1 MTRFPDATLRS
12 RGTRVRTA
20 RPVALFLSFLLSAC
34 AMQTTAKFDSDTWKS
49 QRGAA
54 PLDNTRGDMLPAL
67 KSVVREGAPR
77 EDIVAALGEP
87 DASDA
92 ATHTDSYELGLGT
105 GVDEEV
111 FEIRYQDGRV
121 ASSRLSRR

>member
-1 MTRFPDATLRS
+1 M
-12 RGTRVRTA
+12 RGTR
-20 RPVALFLSFLLSAC
+20 PIALFLSFLLSAC
-34 AMQTTAKFDSDTWKS
+34 AMQTTANFDSDAWKS

-54 PLDNTRGDMLPAL
+54 PLDNRRGDMLPAL
-67 KSVVREGAPR
+67 KSVVREGATR
-77 EDIVAALGEP
+77 EEVVAALGEP

-92 ATHTDSYELGLGT
+92 ANTTDSYELGLGA

-121 ASSRLSRR
+121 ASSRLVRR